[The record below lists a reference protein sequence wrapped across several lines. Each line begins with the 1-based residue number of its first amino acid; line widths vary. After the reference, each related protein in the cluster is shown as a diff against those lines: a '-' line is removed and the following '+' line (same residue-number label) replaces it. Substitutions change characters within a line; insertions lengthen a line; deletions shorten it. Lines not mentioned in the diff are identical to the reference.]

1 MFNGD
6 NTYCKKI
13 LELFE
18 NPIEEYT
25 GGESF
30 FGLDG

>member
-1 MFNGD
+1 ME
-6 NTYCKKI
+6 TTPIAKKL

-30 FGLDG
+30 YGLDR